1 MIEYL
6 KLLLSK
12 ISCCH
17 TWEIKHIT
25 KYTTCDKVLLICTK
39 CGKIKIKR
47 V

>member
-25 KYTTCDKVLLICTK
+25 KYTTIKYYLYVLSVVK
-39 CGKIKIKR
+39 
-47 V
+47 